1 VENINGWFS
10 GQSRIE
16 YIIIAQVVQYGQAAA
31 IDNLVISLTL
41 VERDATL
48 EAGVIAEPSQVQF
61 CFVHLFRPDIFMN
74 VGMCK
79 INLRLPENLSLK
91 GKRQVLKSITSR
103 VRNKFNVSVAE
114 VDNNDLWQLATIG
127 ICCVSNENRHANE
140 VLSKVVDFVIN
151 SRFEVEILD
160 YEIEILPIW

>member
-1 VENINGWFS
+1 MGSGSQYENN
-10 GQSRIE
+10 
-16 YIIIAQVVQYGQAAA
+16 IIVAQVIRLAQTEPDMSSDYRFDTCEAGCY
-31 IDNLVISLTL
+31 I
-41 VERDATL
+41 R
-48 EAGVIAEPSQVQF
+48 AGVITGPEQVQF
-61 CFVHLFRPDIFMN
+61 WFVHLFRLDIAMN

-114 VDNNDLWQLATIG
+114 VDNQDRWQIATIG

-140 VLSKVVDFVIN
+140 VLSKVVDFVIS
-151 SRFEVEILD
+151 SRFEAEILD
-160 YEIEILPIW
+160 YEIEIMPVW